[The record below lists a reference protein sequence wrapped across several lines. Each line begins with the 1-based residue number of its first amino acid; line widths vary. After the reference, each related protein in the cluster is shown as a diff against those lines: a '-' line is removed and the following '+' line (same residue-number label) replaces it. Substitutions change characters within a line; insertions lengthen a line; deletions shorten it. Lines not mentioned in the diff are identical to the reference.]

1 MTTIATSVFKG
12 VATHGERFLINVAQP
27 VVVQAGDNIDYIE
40 IQSGFGATIF
50 GQASTDLIVGADN
63 NANGGD
69 TIYGDSGA
77 DDASNVLGAAD
88 FIHSRGGDDV
98 VFAGVGNDQVVA
110 GGGDDYVV
118 GGAGNDTLWGGTGR
132 DTILGGVGDDVI
144 YGATASAQP
153 QEIFIFTYWDGL
165 TDLEFAN
172 PIELSIAS
180 VIGLTPLTPNDTTGD
195 FLYGGDGNDYIVGA
209 NGADHIE
216 GNDGNDTLIGGL
228 ASDVLNG
235 GLGNDY
241 YMLGAEATGIDAVI
255 DGGGVDT
262 INSTITRSLAS
273 FPAIERLTL
282 SGAGLANGTGNG
294 SANIIVGNVVA
305 NVLAGGLGNDIL
317 SGGGGNDKLIGGPGI
332 DTLTGGANLD
342 IFVFNTAPNPVTNR
356 DIISD
361 FSHVDDTFQL
371 ENAVFTKLGAQPGAH
386 QLNPAFFR
394 AGAAALDA
402 NDYIVYNRANGVLS
416 YDTNGNANGGAIAF
430 AVLVNKPVL
439 AANDFVVI

>member
-12 VATHGERFLINVAQP
+12 MATHGERFLINVAQP

-77 DDASNVLGAAD
+77 DDASDVLGAAD

-317 SGGGGNDKLIGGPGI
+317 SGGGGNDTLIGGPGI
-332 DTLTGGANLD
+332 DTLTGGANND
-342 IFVFNTAPNPVTNR
+342 FFVFNTALNA
-356 DIISD
+356 
-361 FSHVDDTFQL
+361 VDQPRRRSPTSSTSPTRSRL
-371 ENAVFTKLGAQPGAH
+371 ENAVFTKLGAGVHA
-386 QLNPAFFR
+386 LNPAFFR
-394 AGAAALDA
+394 AGAAAADA
-402 NDYIVYNRANGVLS
+402 NDYIVYNRATGVLS
-416 YDTNGNANGGAIAF
+416 YDVNGNAARGASPSPCSPTSRCSPPTISW
-430 AVLVNKPVL
+430 
-439 AANDFVVI
+439 